1 MLLNLNDPDSI
12 VSWWLTFPQR
22 HDAYLDYVARH
33 SPQFGPAIRQARQQL
48 RADPRLRKLLEQATQ
63 AAQAAQAEALAR
75 QLPETEG
82 DWDDDSQASVSTY
95 LEMAH

>member
-12 VSWWLTFPQR
+12 VNWWLTFPQR

-48 RADPRLRKLLEQATQ
+48 QADPKLRALLEHA
-63 AAQAAQAEALAR
+63 AEAAR
-75 QLPETEG
+75 RAPQVESG
-82 DWDDDSQASVSTY
+82 FDDSDELESSGSSY

>member
-12 VSWWLTFPQR
+12 VSWWLTFPER

-48 RADPRLRKLLEQATQ
+48 RADPKLRELLENA
-63 AAQAAQAEALAR
+63 AEAAR
-75 QLPETEG
+75 RAPEVQNEWDDEDETESAG
-82 DWDDDSQASVSTY
+82 SSY

>member
-12 VSWWLTFPQR
+12 VGWWLTYPER
-22 HDAYLDYVARH
+22 HDAYLEYVARH

-48 RADPRLRKLLEQATQ
+48 RADPQSRALLEQA
-63 AAQAAQAEALAR
+63 AEMAR
-75 QLPETEG
+75 RVPEAVHEPEG
-82 DWDDDSQASVSTY
+82 INDDAGAYVSAY

>member
-12 VSWWLTFPQR
+12 VGWWLTFPER
-22 HDAYLDYVARH
+22 HDAYLEYVARH

-48 RADPRLRKLLEQATQ
+48 RADPHCRALLEQA
-63 AAQAAQAEALAR
+63 AEMAR
-75 QLPETEG
+75 RAPQVQSEPEDEDDAVDLP
-82 DWDDDSQASVSTY
+82 VSAY

>member
-12 VSWWLTFPQR
+12 VGWWLTFPER
-22 HDAYLDYVARH
+22 HDAYLEHVARH

-48 RADPRLRKLLEQATQ
+48 RADPKCRVLLEQA
-63 AAQAAQAEALAR
+63 AEMAR
-75 QLPETEG
+75 RAPEVVSQTE
-82 DWDDDSQASVSTY
+82 DTDDEATAVVSAY